1 MFLSAI
7 LPTLLHAKPSVL
19 NSQQSQL
26 VVRWNISNKA
36 RWVKNVSEA
45 GKKKIVAKPRPTK
58 TPVFRLMSAYMPRLC
73 KFVQVVEF
81 CIFKDSCLD
90 Y

>member
-7 LPTLLHAKPSVL
+7 LPTLLHSKPSVL

-36 RWVKNVSEA
+36 RWVKMFQRQ
-45 GKKKIVAKPRPTK
+45 GKKIVAKPRPTK
-58 TPVFRLMSAYMPRLC
+58 TPVFRLMSAYMQRLC